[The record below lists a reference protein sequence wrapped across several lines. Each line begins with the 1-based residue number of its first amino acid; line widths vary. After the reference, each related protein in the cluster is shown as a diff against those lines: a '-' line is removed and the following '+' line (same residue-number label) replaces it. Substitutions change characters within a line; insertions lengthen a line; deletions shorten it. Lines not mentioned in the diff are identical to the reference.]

1 MKSRYLALI
10 LVLVCAVA
18 AAFLLLRPGGKNL
31 RAEVRLH
38 GELVASVDLSA
49 LTGPVEIPV
58 GEHVVVQ
65 AEPGRIRVLESDCP
79 DKLCMHMGWTASP
92 AKPVVCLP
100 NGVVVTVTGG
110 GGEEDAVLR

>member
-1 MKSRYLALI
+1 MRSRYLALI
-10 LVLVCAVA
+10 LVLVCAIA
-18 AAFLLLRPGGKNL
+18 GAFLLLRPKGDL

-58 GEHVVVQ
+58 GEHVTVQ